1 MRSKSKFRSGGKLM
15 KTESFG
21 TTAGGVKAT
30 LYTLENKNHTV
41 VKVTDLG
48 ATLVSVLYADKEGK
62 LCDMVLGYDDAGAY
76 EKGTSYF
83 GATIGRNGNRIK
95 GARATIDGK
104 EWVIEA
110 NEGENSLHSGSN
122 GFHHLMWEMKEN
134 GNNFVSFYHYS
145 PQEEQGF
152 PGNMH
157 ITVTYTLDDEDTI
170 HIAYDAKAD
179 ADTVM
184 NFTNHSYFNLAGHDS
199 GVMEDQKLQIM
210 ADAYTPVVDSHAIPT
225 GEIVPV
231 AGTPMDFTTMKPI
244 GQDIREDFDQLKYT
258 GGYDHNYVL
267 SDKPG
272 TMRQMAKAECV
283 ASGIA
288 MDAYTDC
295 CGVQF
300 YAGNF
305 IGTQTGKG
313 GVTYGDRHGFCLE
326 SQFYPNAVN
335 EKNFPS
341 PVVPA
346 NTEYHSETKYHF
358 YHM

>member
-1 MRSKSKFRSGGKLM
+1 M
-15 KTESFG
+15 KTEAFG
-21 TTAGGVKAT
+21 SIQSGKKAT
-30 LYTLENKNHTV
+30 LYILENKNHTV
-41 VKVTDLG
+41 VKVTDIG
-48 ATLVSVLYADKEGK
+48 ATLVSLLLADKDGVMK
-62 LCDMVLGYDDAGAY
+62 DMVLGYDDAASY
-76 EKGTSYF
+76 EKGTSCF

-95 GARATIDGK
+95 GARFTIDGK

-110 NEGENSLHSGSN
+110 NENNNSLHSGKN
-122 GFHHLMWEMKEN
+122 GFNHLMWEMKESGDN
-134 GNNFVSFYHYS
+134 YVTFYHYS

-157 ITVTYTLDDEDTI
+157 VTVTYTLDDEDTV
-170 HIAYDAKAD
+170 HITYHAKAD

-199 GVMEDQKLQIM
+199 GVMLDQKLQLF
-210 ADAYTPVVDSHAIPT
+210 ADAYTPDEDSHSIPT
-225 GEIVPV
+225 GEIAPV

-244 GQDIREDFDQLKYT
+244 GQDINADFEQLHFT

-272 TMRQMAKAECV
+272 TMRQMAKAECD

-288 MDAYTDC
+288 MDAYTEC
-295 CGVQF
+295 CGVQL

-358 YHM
+358 YHI

>member
-1 MRSKSKFRSGGKLM
+1 M
-15 KTESFG
+15 KTEAFG
-21 TTAGGVKAT
+21 SIQSGKKAT
-30 LYTLENKNHTV
+30 LYILENKNHTV
-41 VKVTDLG
+41 VKVTDFG
-48 ATLVSVLYADKEGK
+48 ATLVSVLFADKDGVMK
-62 LCDMVLGYDDAGAY
+62 DMVLGYDDAASY
-76 EKGTSYF
+76 EKGTSCF

-95 GARATIDGK
+95 GARFTIDGK

-110 NEGENSLHSGSN
+110 NENNNSLHSGKN
-122 GFHHLMWEMKEN
+122 GFNHLMWEMKESGDN
-134 GNNFVSFYHYS
+134 YVTFYHYS

-157 ITVTYTLDDEDTI
+157 VTVTYTLDDEDTV
-170 HIAYDAKAD
+170 HITYHAKAD

-199 GVMEDQKLQIM
+199 GVMLDQKLQLF
-210 ADAYTPVVDSHAIPT
+210 ADAYTPDEDSHSIPT
-225 GEIVPV
+225 GEIAPV

-244 GQDIREDFDQLKYT
+244 GQDINADFEQLHFT

-272 TMRQMAKAECV
+272 TMRQMAKAECD

-288 MDAYTDC
+288 MDAYTEC
-295 CGVQF
+295 CGVQL

-346 NTEYHSETKYHF
+346 DTEYHSETKYHF
-358 YHM
+358 YHI

>member
-1 MRSKSKFRSGGKLM
+1 M
-15 KTESFG
+15 KTEAFG
-21 TTAGGVKAT
+21 SIQRGKKAT
-30 LYTLENKNHTV
+30 LYILENKNHTV
-41 VKVTDLG
+41 VKVTDFG
-48 ATLVSVLYADKEGK
+48 ATLVSVLFADKDGVMK
-62 LCDMVLGYDDAGAY
+62 DMVLGYDDAASY
-76 EKGTSYF
+76 EKGTSCF

-95 GARATIDGK
+95 GARFTIDGK

-110 NEGENSLHSGSN
+110 NENNNSLHSGKN
-122 GFHHLMWEMKEN
+122 GFNHLMWEMKESGDN
-134 GNNFVSFYHYS
+134 YVTFYHYS

-157 ITVTYTLDDEDTI
+157 VTVTYTLDDEDTV
-170 HIAYDAKAD
+170 HITYHAKAD

-199 GVMEDQKLQIM
+199 GVMLDQKLQLF
-210 ADAYTPVVDSHAIPT
+210 ADAYTPDEDSHSIPT
-225 GEIVPV
+225 GEIAPV

-244 GQDIREDFDQLKYT
+244 GQDINADFEQLHFT

-272 TMRQMAKAECV
+272 TMRQMAKAECD

-288 MDAYTDC
+288 MDAYTEC
-295 CGVQF
+295 CGVQL

-358 YHM
+358 YHI

>member
-1 MRSKSKFRSGGKLM
+1 M
-15 KTESFG
+15 KTEAFG
-21 TTAGGVKAT
+21 SIQSGKKAT
-30 LYTLENKNHTV
+30 LYILENKNHTV
-41 VKVTDLG
+41 VKVTDFG
-48 ATLVSVLYADKEGK
+48 ATLVSVLFADKDGVMK
-62 LCDMVLGYDDAGAY
+62 DMVLGYDDAASY
-76 EKGTSYF
+76 EKGTSCF

-95 GARATIDGK
+95 DARFTIDGK

-110 NEGENSLHSGSN
+110 NENGNSLHSGKN
-122 GFHHLMWEMKEN
+122 GFNHLMWEMKESGDN
-134 GNNFVSFYHYS
+134 YVTFYHYS

-157 ITVTYTLDDEDTI
+157 VTVTYTLDDEDTV
-170 HIAYDAKAD
+170 HITYHAKAD

-199 GVMEDQKLQIM
+199 GVMLDQKLQLF
-210 ADAYTPVVDSHAIPT
+210 ADAYTPDEDSHSIPT
-225 GEIVPV
+225 GEIAPV

-244 GQDIREDFDQLKYT
+244 GQDINADFEQLHFT

-272 TMRQMAKAECV
+272 TMRQMAKAECD

-288 MDAYTDC
+288 MDAYTEC
-295 CGVQF
+295 CGVQL

-313 GVTYGDRHGFCLE
+313 GVTYGNRHGFCLE

-346 NTEYHSETKYHF
+346 DTEYHSETKYHF
-358 YHM
+358 YHI

>member
-1 MRSKSKFRSGGKLM
+1 M
-15 KTESFG
+15 KTEAFG
-21 TTAGGVKAT
+21 SIQSGKKAT
-30 LYTLENKNHTV
+30 LYILENKNHTV
-41 VKVTDLG
+41 VKVTDFG
-48 ATLVSVLYADKEGK
+48 ATLVSVLFADKDGVMK
-62 LCDMVLGYDDAGAY
+62 DMVLGYDDAASY
-76 EKGTSYF
+76 EKGTSCF

-95 GARATIDGK
+95 DARFTIDGK

-110 NEGENSLHSGSN
+110 NENNNSLHSGKN
-122 GFHHLMWEMKEN
+122 GFNHLMWEMKESGDN
-134 GNNFVSFYHYS
+134 YVTFYHYS

-157 ITVTYTLDDEDTI
+157 VTVTYTLDDEDTV
-170 HIAYDAKAD
+170 HITYHAKAD

-199 GVMEDQKLQIM
+199 GVMLDQKLQLF
-210 ADAYTPVVDSHAIPT
+210 ADAYTPDEDSHSIPT
-225 GEIVPV
+225 GEIAPV

-244 GQDIREDFDQLKYT
+244 GQDINADFEQLHFT

-267 SDKPG
+267 SNKSG
-272 TMRQMAKAECV
+272 TMRQMAKAECD

-288 MDAYTDC
+288 MDAYTEC
-295 CGVQF
+295 CGVQL

-358 YHM
+358 YHI

>member
-1 MRSKSKFRSGGKLM
+1 M
-15 KTESFG
+15 KTEAFG
-21 TTAGGVKAT
+21 SIQSGKKAT
-30 LYTLENKNHTV
+30 LYILENKNHTV
-41 VKVTDLG
+41 VKVTDFG
-48 ATLVSVLYADKEGK
+48 ATLVSVLFADKDGVMK
-62 LCDMVLGYDDAGAY
+62 DMVLGYDDAASY
-76 EKGTSYF
+76 EKGTSCF

-95 GARATIDGK
+95 DARFTIDSK

-110 NEGENSLHSGSN
+110 NENNNSLHSGKN
-122 GFHHLMWEMKEN
+122 GFNHLMWEMKESGDN
-134 GNNFVSFYHYS
+134 YVTFYHYS

-157 ITVTYTLDDEDTI
+157 VTVTYTLDEEDTV
-170 HIAYDAKAD
+170 HITYHAKAD

-199 GVMEDQKLQIM
+199 GVMLDQKLQLF
-210 ADAYTPVVDSHAIPT
+210 ADAYTPDEDSHSIPT
-225 GEIVPV
+225 GEIAPV

-244 GQDIREDFDQLKYT
+244 GQDINADFEQLHFT

-272 TMRQMAKAECV
+272 TMRQMAKAECD

-288 MDAYTDC
+288 MDAYTEC
-295 CGVQF
+295 CGVQL

-358 YHM
+358 YHI

>member
-1 MRSKSKFRSGGKLM
+1 M
-15 KTESFG
+15 KTEAFG
-21 TTAGGVKAT
+21 SIQSGKKAT
-30 LYTLENKNHTV
+30 LYILENKNHTV
-41 VKVTDLG
+41 VKVTDFG
-48 ATLVSVLYADKEGK
+48 ATLVSVLFADKDGVMK
-62 LCDMVLGYDDAGAY
+62 DMVLGYDDAASY
-76 EKGTSYF
+76 EKGTSCF

-95 GARATIDGK
+95 DARFTIDGK

-110 NEGENSLHSGSN
+110 NENNNSLHSGKN
-122 GFHHLMWEMKEN
+122 GFNHLMWEMKESGDN
-134 GNNFVSFYHYS
+134 YVTFYHYS
-145 PQEEQGF
+145 SQEEQGF

-157 ITVTYTLDDEDTI
+157 VTVTYTLDDEDTV
-170 HIAYDAKAD
+170 HITYNAKAD

-199 GVMEDQKLQIM
+199 GVMLDQKLQLF
-210 ADAYTPVVDSHAIPT
+210 ADAYTPDEDSHSIPT
-225 GEIVPV
+225 GEIAPV

-244 GQDIREDFDQLKYT
+244 GQDINADFEQLHFT

-272 TMRQMAKAECV
+272 TMRQMAKAECD

-288 MDAYTDC
+288 MDAYTEC
-295 CGVQF
+295 CGVQL

-358 YHM
+358 YHI

>member
-1 MRSKSKFRSGGKLM
+1 M
-15 KTESFG
+15 KTEAFG
-21 TTAGGVKAT
+21 SIQSGKKAT
-30 LYTLENKNHTV
+30 LYILENKNHTV
-41 VKVTDLG
+41 VKVTDFG
-48 ATLVSVLYADKEGK
+48 ATLVSVLFADKDGVMK
-62 LCDMVLGYDDAGAY
+62 DMVLGYDDAASY
-76 EKGTSYF
+76 EKGTSCF

-95 GARATIDGK
+95 DARFTIDGK

-110 NEGENSLHSGSN
+110 NENNNSLHSGKN
-122 GFHHLMWEMKEN
+122 GFNHLMWEMKESGDN
-134 GNNFVSFYHYS
+134 YVTFYHYS

-157 ITVTYTLDDEDTI
+157 VTVTYTLDDEDTV
-170 HIAYDAKAD
+170 HITYHAKAD

-199 GVMEDQKLQIM
+199 GVMLDQKLQLF
-210 ADAYTPVVDSHAIPT
+210 ADAYTPDEDSHSIPT
-225 GEIVPV
+225 GEIALV

-244 GQDIREDFDQLKYT
+244 GQDINADFEQLHFT

-272 TMRQMAKAECV
+272 TMRQMAKAECD

-288 MDAYTDC
+288 MDAYTEC
-295 CGVQF
+295 CGVQL

-358 YHM
+358 YHI

>member
-1 MRSKSKFRSGGKLM
+1 M
-15 KTESFG
+15 KTEAFG
-21 TTAGGVKAT
+21 SIQSGKKAT
-30 LYTLENKNHTV
+30 LYILENKNHTV
-41 VKVTDLG
+41 VKVTDFG
-48 ATLVSVLYADKEGK
+48 ATLVSVLFADKDGVMK
-62 LCDMVLGYDDAGAY
+62 DMVLGYDDAASY
-76 EKGTSYF
+76 EKGTSCF

-95 GARATIDGK
+95 DARFTIDGK

-110 NEGENSLHSGSN
+110 NENGNSLHSGKN
-122 GFHHLMWEMKEN
+122 GFNHLMWEMKESGDN
-134 GNNFVSFYHYS
+134 YVTFYHYS

-157 ITVTYTLDDEDTI
+157 VTVTYTLDDEDTV
-170 HIAYDAKAD
+170 HITYHAKAD

-199 GVMEDQKLQIM
+199 GVMLDQKLQLF
-210 ADAYTPVVDSHAIPT
+210 ADAYTPDEDSHSIPT
-225 GEIVPV
+225 GEIAPV
-231 AGTPMDFTTMKPI
+231 SGTPMDFTTMKPI
-244 GQDIREDFDQLKYT
+244 GQDINADFEQLHFT

-272 TMRQMAKAECV
+272 TMRQMAKAECD

-288 MDAYTDC
+288 MDAYTEC
-295 CGVQF
+295 CGVQL

-305 IGTQTGKG
+305 IGAQTGKG
-313 GVTYGDRHGFCLE
+313 GVTYGNRHGFCLE

-346 NTEYHSETKYHF
+346 DTEYHSETKYHF
-358 YHM
+358 YHI

>member
-1 MRSKSKFRSGGKLM
+1 M
-15 KTESFG
+15 KTEAFG
-21 TTAGGVKAT
+21 SIQSGKKAT
-30 LYTLENKNHTV
+30 LYILENKNHTV
-41 VKVTDLG
+41 VKVTDFG
-48 ATLVSVLYADKEGK
+48 ATLVSVLFADKDGVMK
-62 LCDMVLGYDDAGAY
+62 DMVLGYDDVASY
-76 EKGTSYF
+76 EKGTSCF

-95 GARATIDGK
+95 DARFTIDGK

-110 NEGENSLHSGSN
+110 NENNNSLHSGKN
-122 GFHHLMWEMKEN
+122 GFNHLMWEMKESGDN
-134 GNNFVSFYHYS
+134 YVTFYHYS

-157 ITVTYTLDDEDTI
+157 VTVTYTLDEEDTV
-170 HIAYDAKAD
+170 HITYHAKAD

-199 GVMEDQKLQIM
+199 GVMLDQKLQLF
-210 ADAYTPVVDSHAIPT
+210 ADAYTPDEDSHSIPT
-225 GEIVPV
+225 GEIAPV

-244 GQDIREDFDQLKYT
+244 GQDINADFEQLHFT

-272 TMRQMAKAECV
+272 TMRQMAKAECD

-288 MDAYTDC
+288 MDAYTEC
-295 CGVQF
+295 CGVQL

-358 YHM
+358 YHI

>member
-1 MRSKSKFRSGGKLM
+1 M
-15 KTESFG
+15 KTEAFG
-21 TTAGGVKAT
+21 SIQSGKKAT
-30 LYTLENKNHTV
+30 LYILENKNHTV
-41 VKVTDLG
+41 VKVTDFG
-48 ATLVSVLYADKEGK
+48 ATLVSVLFADKDGVMK
-62 LCDMVLGYDDAGAY
+62 DMVLGYDDATSY
-76 EKGTSYF
+76 EKGTSCF

-95 GARATIDGK
+95 GARFTIDGK

-110 NEGENSLHSGSN
+110 NENNNSLHSGKN
-122 GFHHLMWEMKEN
+122 GFNHLMWEMKESGDN
-134 GNNFVSFYHYS
+134 YVTFYHYS

-157 ITVTYTLDDEDTI
+157 VTVTYTLDDEDTV
-170 HIAYDAKAD
+170 HITYHAKAD

-199 GVMEDQKLQIM
+199 GVMLDQKLQLF
-210 ADAYTPVVDSHAIPT
+210 ADAYTPDEDSHSIPT
-225 GEIVPV
+225 GEIAPV

-244 GQDIREDFDQLKYT
+244 GQDINADFEQLHFT

-272 TMRQMAKAECV
+272 TMRQMAKAECD

-288 MDAYTDC
+288 MDAYTEC
-295 CGVQF
+295 CGVQL

-313 GVTYGDRHGFCLE
+313 GVTYGNRHGFCLE

-346 NTEYHSETKYHF
+346 DTEYHSETKYHF
-358 YHM
+358 YHI

>member
-1 MRSKSKFRSGGKLM
+1 M
-15 KTESFG
+15 KTEAFG
-21 TTAGGVKAT
+21 SIQSGKKAT
-30 LYTLENKNHTV
+30 LYILENKNHTV
-41 VKVTDLG
+41 VKVTDFG
-48 ATLVSVLYADKEGK
+48 ATLVSVLFADKDGVMK
-62 LCDMVLGYDDAGAY
+62 DMVLGYDDAASY
-76 EKGTSYF
+76 EKGTSCF

-95 GARATIDGK
+95 DARITIDGK

-110 NEGENSLHSGSN
+110 NENGNSLHSGKN
-122 GFHHLMWEMKEN
+122 GFNHLMWEMKESGDN
-134 GNNFVSFYHYS
+134 YVTFYHYS

-157 ITVTYTLDDEDTI
+157 VTVTYTLDDEDTV
-170 HIAYDAKAD
+170 HITYNAKAD

-199 GVMEDQKLQIM
+199 GVMLDQKLQLF
-210 ADAYTPVVDSHAIPT
+210 ADAYTPDEDSHSIPT
-225 GEIVPV
+225 GEIAPV
-231 AGTPMDFTTMKPI
+231 AGTPMDFTAMKPI
-244 GQDIREDFDQLKYT
+244 GQDINADFEQLHFT

-272 TMRQMAKAECV
+272 TMRQMAKAECD

-288 MDAYTDC
+288 MDAYTEC
-295 CGVQF
+295 CGVQL

-346 NTEYHSETKYHF
+346 NTEYHSETKYRF
-358 YHM
+358 YHI

>member
-1 MRSKSKFRSGGKLM
+1 M
-15 KTESFG
+15 KTEAFG
-21 TTAGGVKAT
+21 SIQSGKKAT
-30 LYTLENKNHTV
+30 LYILENKNHTV
-41 VKVTDLG
+41 VKVTDFG
-48 ATLVSVLYADKEGK
+48 ATLVSVLFADKDGVMK
-62 LCDMVLGYDDAGAY
+62 DMVLGYDDAASY
-76 EKGTSYF
+76 EKGTSCF

-95 GARATIDGK
+95 GARFTIDGK

-110 NEGENSLHSGSN
+110 NENNNSLHSGKN
-122 GFHHLMWEMKEN
+122 GFNHLMWEMKESGDN
-134 GNNFVSFYHYS
+134 YVMFYHYS

-157 ITVTYTLDDEDTI
+157 VTVTYTLDDEDTV
-170 HIAYDAKAD
+170 HITYHAKAD

-199 GVMEDQKLQIM
+199 GVMLDQKLQLF
-210 ADAYTPVVDSHAIPT
+210 ADAYTPDEDSHSIPT
-225 GEIVPV
+225 GEIAPV

-244 GQDIREDFDQLKYT
+244 GQDINADFEQLHFT

-272 TMRQMAKAECV
+272 TMRQMAKAECD

-288 MDAYTDC
+288 MDAYTEC
-295 CGVQF
+295 CGVQL

-358 YHM
+358 YHI

>member
-1 MRSKSKFRSGGKLM
+1 M
-15 KTESFG
+15 KTEAFG
-21 TTAGGVKAT
+21 SIQSGKKAT
-30 LYTLENKNHTV
+30 LYILENKNHTV
-41 VKVTDLG
+41 VKVTDFG
-48 ATLVSVLYADKEGK
+48 ATLVSVLFADKDGVMK
-62 LCDMVLGYDDAGAY
+62 DMVLGYDDAASY
-76 EKGTSYF
+76 EKGTSCF

-95 GARATIDGK
+95 DARFTIDGK

-110 NEGENSLHSGSN
+110 NENGNSLHSGKN
-122 GFHHLMWEMKEN
+122 GFNHLMWEMKESGDN
-134 GNNFVSFYHYS
+134 YVTFYHYS

-157 ITVTYTLDDEDTI
+157 VTVTYTLDDEDTV
-170 HIAYDAKAD
+170 HITYHAKAD

-199 GVMEDQKLQIM
+199 GVMLDQKLQLFT
-210 ADAYTPVVDSHAIPT
+210 DAYTPDEDSHSIPT
-225 GEIVPV
+225 GEIAPV

-244 GQDIREDFDQLKYT
+244 GQDINADFEQLHFT

-272 TMRQMAKAECV
+272 TMRQMAKAECD

-288 MDAYTDC
+288 MDAYTEC
-295 CGVQF
+295 CGVQL

-358 YHM
+358 YHI

>member
-1 MRSKSKFRSGGKLM
+1 M
-15 KTESFG
+15 KTEAFG
-21 TTAGGVKAT
+21 SIQSGKKAT
-30 LYTLENKNHTV
+30 LYILENKNHTV
-41 VKVTDLG
+41 VKVTDFG
-48 ATLVSVLYADKEGK
+48 ATLVSVLFADKDGVMK
-62 LCDMVLGYDDAGAY
+62 DMVLGYDDAASY
-76 EKGTSYF
+76 EKGTSCF

-95 GARATIDGK
+95 DARFTIDGK

-110 NEGENSLHSGSN
+110 NENNNSLHSGKN
-122 GFHHLMWEMKEN
+122 GFNHLMWEMKESGDN
-134 GNNFVSFYHYS
+134 YVTFYHYS

-157 ITVTYTLDDEDTI
+157 VTVTYTLDDEDTV
-170 HIAYDAKAD
+170 HITYHAKAD

-199 GVMEDQKLQIM
+199 GVMLDQKLQLF
-210 ADAYTPVVDSHAIPT
+210 ADAYTPDEDSHSIPT
-225 GEIVPV
+225 GEIAPV

-244 GQDIREDFDQLKYT
+244 GQDINADFEQLHFT

-272 TMRQMAKAECV
+272 TMRQMAKAECD

-288 MDAYTDC
+288 MDAYTEC
-295 CGVQF
+295 CGVQL

-358 YHM
+358 YHI

>member
-1 MRSKSKFRSGGKLM
+1 M
-15 KTESFG
+15 KTEAFG
-21 TTAGGVKAT
+21 SIQSGKKAT
-30 LYTLENKNHTV
+30 LYILENKNHTV
-41 VKVTDLG
+41 VKVTDFG
-48 ATLVSVLYADKEGK
+48 ATLVSVLFADKEGVMK
-62 LCDMVLGYDDAGAY
+62 DMVLGYDDAASY
-76 EKGTSYF
+76 EKGTSCF

-95 GARATIDGK
+95 DARFTIDGK

-110 NEGENSLHSGSN
+110 NENNNSLHSGKN
-122 GFHHLMWEMKEN
+122 GFNHLMWEMKESGDN
-134 GNNFVSFYHYS
+134 YVTFYHYS

-157 ITVTYTLDDEDTI
+157 VTVTYTLDDEDTV
-170 HIAYDAKAD
+170 HITYHAKAD

-199 GVMEDQKLQIM
+199 GVMLDQKLQLF
-210 ADAYTPVVDSHAIPT
+210 ADAYTPDEDSHSIPT
-225 GEIVPV
+225 GEIAPV

-244 GQDIREDFDQLKYT
+244 GQDINADFEQLHFT
-258 GGYDHNYVL
+258 GGYDHNYVI

-272 TMRQMAKAECV
+272 TMRQMAKAECD

-288 MDAYTDC
+288 MDAYTEC
-295 CGVQF
+295 CGVQL

-346 NTEYHSETKYHF
+346 DTEYHSETKYHF
-358 YHM
+358 YHI

>member
-1 MRSKSKFRSGGKLM
+1 M
-15 KTESFG
+15 KTEAFG
-21 TTAGGVKAT
+21 SIQSGKKAT
-30 LYTLENKNHTV
+30 LYILENKNHTV
-41 VKVTDLG
+41 VKVTDFG
-48 ATLVSVLYADKEGK
+48 ATLVSVLFADKDGVMK
-62 LCDMVLGYDDAGAY
+62 DMVLGYDDAASY
-76 EKGTSYF
+76 EKGTSCF

-95 GARATIDGK
+95 GARFTIDGK

-110 NEGENSLHSGSN
+110 NENNNSLHSGKN
-122 GFHHLMWEMKEN
+122 GFNHLMWEMKESGDN
-134 GNNFVSFYHYS
+134 YVTFYHYS

-157 ITVTYTLDDEDTI
+157 VTVTYTLDEEDTV
-170 HIAYDAKAD
+170 HITYHAKAD

-199 GVMEDQKLQIM
+199 GVMLDQKLQLF
-210 ADAYTPVVDSHAIPT
+210 ADAYTPDEDSHSIPT
-225 GEIVPV
+225 GEIAPV

-244 GQDIREDFDQLKYT
+244 GQDINADFEQLHFT

-272 TMRQMAKAECV
+272 TMRQMAKAECD

-288 MDAYTDC
+288 MDAYTEC
-295 CGVQF
+295 CGVQL

-358 YHM
+358 YHI

>member
-1 MRSKSKFRSGGKLM
+1 M
-15 KTESFG
+15 
-21 TTAGGVKAT
+21 
-30 LYTLENKNHTV
+30 
-41 VKVTDLG
+41 KVTDFG
-48 ATLVSVLYADKEGK
+48 ATLVSVLFADKDGVMK
-62 LCDMVLGYDDAGAY
+62 DMVLGYDDAASY
-76 EKGTSYF
+76 EKGTRCF

-95 GARATIDGK
+95 GARFTIDGK

-110 NEGENSLHSGSN
+110 NENNNSLHRGKN
-122 GFHHLMWEMKEN
+122 GFNHLMWEMKESGDN
-134 GNNFVSFYHYS
+134 YVTFYHYS

-157 ITVTYTLDDEDTI
+157 VTVTYTLDDEDTV
-170 HIAYDAKAD
+170 HITYHAKAD

-199 GVMEDQKLQIM
+199 GVMLDQKLQLF
-210 ADAYTPVVDSHAIPT
+210 ADAYTPDEDSHSIPT
-225 GEIVPV
+225 GEIAPV

-244 GQDIREDFDQLKYT
+244 GQDINADFEQLHFT

-272 TMRQMAKAECV
+272 TMRQMAKAECD

-288 MDAYTDC
+288 MDAYTEC
-295 CGVQF
+295 CGVQL

-358 YHM
+358 YHI

>member
-1 MRSKSKFRSGGKLM
+1 M
-15 KTESFG
+15 KTEAFG
-21 TTAGGVKAT
+21 SIQSGKKAT
-30 LYTLENKNHTV
+30 LYILENKNHTV
-41 VKVTDLG
+41 VKVTDFG
-48 ATLVSVLYADKEGK
+48 ATLVSVLFADKDGVMK
-62 LCDMVLGYDDAGAY
+62 DMVLGYDDAASY
-76 EKGTSYF
+76 EKGTSCF

-95 GARATIDGK
+95 DARFTIDGK

-110 NEGENSLHSGSN
+110 NENNNSLHSGKN
-122 GFHHLMWEMKEN
+122 GFNHLMWEMKESGDN
-134 GNNFVSFYHYS
+134 YVTFYHYS

-157 ITVTYTLDDEDTI
+157 VTVTYTLDEEDTV
-170 HIAYDAKAD
+170 HITYHAKAD

-199 GVMEDQKLQIM
+199 GVMLDQKLQLF
-210 ADAYTPVVDSHAIPT
+210 ADAYTPDEDSHSIPT
-225 GEIVPV
+225 GEIAPV

-244 GQDIREDFDQLKYT
+244 GQDINADFEQLHFT

-272 TMRQMAKAECV
+272 TMRRMAKAECD

-288 MDAYTDC
+288 MDAYTEC
-295 CGVQF
+295 CGVQL

-358 YHM
+358 YHI

>member
-1 MRSKSKFRSGGKLM
+1 M
-15 KTESFG
+15 KTEAFG
-21 TTAGGVKAT
+21 SIQSGKKAT
-30 LYTLENKNHTV
+30 LYILENKNHTV
-41 VKVTDLG
+41 VKVTDFG
-48 ATLVSVLYADKEGK
+48 ATLVSVLFADKDGVMK
-62 LCDMVLGYDDAGAY
+62 DMVLGYDDAASY
-76 EKGTSYF
+76 EKGTRCF

-95 GARATIDGK
+95 GARFTIDGK

-110 NEGENSLHSGSN
+110 NENNNSLHSGKN
-122 GFHHLMWEMKEN
+122 GFNHLMWEMKESGDN
-134 GNNFVSFYHYS
+134 YVTFYHYS

-157 ITVTYTLDDEDTI
+157 VTVTYTLDDEDTV
-170 HIAYDAKAD
+170 HITYHAKAD

-199 GVMEDQKLQIM
+199 GVMLDQKLQLF
-210 ADAYTPVVDSHAIPT
+210 ADAYTPDEDSHSIPT
-225 GEIVPV
+225 GEIAPV

-244 GQDIREDFDQLKYT
+244 GQDINADFEQLHFT

-272 TMRQMAKAECV
+272 TMRQMAKAECD

-288 MDAYTDC
+288 MDAYTEC
-295 CGVQF
+295 CGVQL

-358 YHM
+358 YHI

>member
-1 MRSKSKFRSGGKLM
+1 M
-15 KTESFG
+15 KTEAFG
-21 TTAGGVKAT
+21 SIQSGKKAT
-30 LYTLENKNHTV
+30 LYILENKNHTV
-41 VKVTDLG
+41 VKVTDFG
-48 ATLVSVLYADKEGK
+48 ATLVSVLFADKDGVMK
-62 LCDMVLGYDDAGAY
+62 DMVLGYDDAASY
-76 EKGTSYF
+76 EKGTSCF

-95 GARATIDGK
+95 DARFTIDGK

-110 NEGENSLHSGSN
+110 NENNNSLHSGKN
-122 GFHHLMWEMKEN
+122 GFNHLMWEMKESGDN
-134 GNNFVSFYHYS
+134 YVTFYHYS
-145 PQEEQGF
+145 PPEEQGF

-157 ITVTYTLDDEDTI
+157 VTVTYTLDDEDTV
-170 HIAYDAKAD
+170 HITYHAKAD

-199 GVMEDQKLQIM
+199 GVMLDQKLQLF
-210 ADAYTPVVDSHAIPT
+210 ADAYTPDEDSHSIPT
-225 GEIVPV
+225 GEIAPV

-244 GQDIREDFDQLKYT
+244 GQDINADFEQLHFT

-272 TMRQMAKAECV
+272 TMRQMAKAECD

-288 MDAYTDC
+288 MDAYTEC
-295 CGVQF
+295 CGVQL

-358 YHM
+358 YHI

>member
-1 MRSKSKFRSGGKLM
+1 M
-15 KTESFG
+15 KTEAFG
-21 TTAGGVKAT
+21 SIQSGKKAT
-30 LYTLENKNHTV
+30 LYILENKNHTV
-41 VKVTDLG
+41 VKVTDFG
-48 ATLVSVLYADKEGK
+48 ATLVSVLFADKDGVMK
-62 LCDMVLGYDDAGAY
+62 DMVLGYDDAASY
-76 EKGTSYF
+76 EKGTSCF

-95 GARATIDGK
+95 GARFTIDGK

-110 NEGENSLHSGSN
+110 NENNNSLHSGKN
-122 GFHHLMWEMKEN
+122 GFNHLMWEMKESGDN
-134 GNNFVSFYHYS
+134 YVTFYHYS

-157 ITVTYTLDDEDTI
+157 VTVTYTLDDEDTV
-170 HIAYDAKAD
+170 HITYHAKAD

-199 GVMEDQKLQIM
+199 GVMLDQKLQLF
-210 ADAYTPVVDSHAIPT
+210 ADAYTPDEDSHSIPT
-225 GEIVPV
+225 GEIAPV
-231 AGTPMDFTTMKPI
+231 SGTPMDFTTMKPI
-244 GQDIREDFDQLKYT
+244 GQDINADFEQLHFT

-272 TMRQMAKAECV
+272 TMRQMAKAECD

-288 MDAYTDC
+288 MDAYTEC
-295 CGVQF
+295 CGVQL

-358 YHM
+358 YHI

>member
-1 MRSKSKFRSGGKLM
+1 M
-15 KTESFG
+15 KTEAFG
-21 TTAGGVKAT
+21 SIQSGKKAT
-30 LYTLENKNHTV
+30 LYILENKNHTV
-41 VKVTDLG
+41 VKVTDFG
-48 ATLVSVLYADKEGK
+48 ATLVSVLFADKDGVMK
-62 LCDMVLGYDDAGAY
+62 DMVLGYDDAASY
-76 EKGTSYF
+76 EKGTSCF

-95 GARATIDGK
+95 DARFTIDSK

-110 NEGENSLHSGSN
+110 NENNNSLHSGKN
-122 GFHHLMWEMKEN
+122 GFNHLMWEMKESGDN
-134 GNNFVSFYHYS
+134 YVTFYHYS

-157 ITVTYTLDDEDTI
+157 VTVTYTLDDEDTV
-170 HIAYDAKAD
+170 HITYHAKAD

-199 GVMEDQKLQIM
+199 GVMLDQKLQLF
-210 ADAYTPVVDSHAIPT
+210 ADAYTPDEDSHSIPT
-225 GEIVPV
+225 GEIAPV

-244 GQDIREDFDQLKYT
+244 GQDINADFEQLHFT

-272 TMRQMAKAECV
+272 TMRQMAKAECD

-288 MDAYTDC
+288 MDAYTEC
-295 CGVQF
+295 CGVQL

-313 GVTYGDRHGFCLE
+313 GVTYGNRHGFCLE

-346 NTEYHSETKYHF
+346 DTEYHSETKYHF
-358 YHM
+358 YHI

>member
-1 MRSKSKFRSGGKLM
+1 M
-15 KTESFG
+15 KTEAFG
-21 TTAGGVKAT
+21 SIQSGKKAT
-30 LYTLENKNHTV
+30 LYILENKNHTV
-41 VKVTDLG
+41 VKVTDFG
-48 ATLVSVLYADKEGK
+48 ATLVSVLFADKDGVMK
-62 LCDMVLGYDDAGAY
+62 DMVLGYDDAASY
-76 EKGTSYF
+76 ERGTSCF

-95 GARATIDGK
+95 GARFTIDGK

-110 NEGENSLHSGSN
+110 NENNNSLHSGKN
-122 GFHHLMWEMKEN
+122 GFNHLMWEMKESGDN
-134 GNNFVSFYHYS
+134 YVTFYHYS

-157 ITVTYTLDDEDTI
+157 VTVTYTLDDEDTV
-170 HIAYDAKAD
+170 HITYHAKAD

-199 GVMEDQKLQIM
+199 GVMLDQKLQLF
-210 ADAYTPVVDSHAIPT
+210 ADAYTPDEDSHSIPT
-225 GEIVPV
+225 GEIAPV

-244 GQDIREDFDQLKYT
+244 GQDINADFEQLHFT

-272 TMRQMAKAECV
+272 TMRQMAKAECD

-288 MDAYTDC
+288 MDAYTEC
-295 CGVQF
+295 CGVQL

-358 YHM
+358 YHI

>member
-1 MRSKSKFRSGGKLM
+1 M
-15 KTESFG
+15 KTEAFG
-21 TTAGGVKAT
+21 SIQSGKKAT
-30 LYTLENKNHTV
+30 LYILENKNHTV
-41 VKVTDLG
+41 VKVTDFG
-48 ATLVSVLYADKEGK
+48 ATLVSVLFADKDGVMK
-62 LCDMVLGYDDAGAY
+62 DMVLGYDDAASY
-76 EKGTSYF
+76 EKGTSCF

-95 GARATIDGK
+95 GARFTIDGK

-110 NEGENSLHSGSN
+110 NENGNSLHSGKN
-122 GFHHLMWEMKEN
+122 GFNHLMWEMKESGDN
-134 GNNFVSFYHYS
+134 YVTFYHYS

-157 ITVTYTLDDEDTI
+157 VTVTYTLDDEDTV
-170 HIAYDAKAD
+170 HITYHAKAD

-199 GVMEDQKLQIM
+199 GVMLDQKLQLF
-210 ADAYTPVVDSHAIPT
+210 ADAYTPDEDSHSIPT
-225 GEIVPV
+225 GEIAPV

-244 GQDIREDFDQLKYT
+244 GQDINTDFEQLHFT

-272 TMRQMAKAECV
+272 TMRQMAKAECD

-288 MDAYTDC
+288 MDAYTEC
-295 CGVQF
+295 CGVQL

-346 NTEYHSETKYHF
+346 DTEYHSETKYHF
-358 YHM
+358 YHI

>member
-1 MRSKSKFRSGGKLM
+1 M
-15 KTESFG
+15 KTEAFG
-21 TTAGGVKAT
+21 SIQSGKKAT
-30 LYTLENKNHTV
+30 LYILENKNHTV
-41 VKVTDLG
+41 VKVTDFG
-48 ATLVSVLYADKEGK
+48 ATLVSVLFADKDGVMK
-62 LCDMVLGYDDAGAY
+62 DMVLGYDDAASY
-76 EKGTSYF
+76 EKGTSCF

-95 GARATIDGK
+95 DARFTINGK

-110 NEGENSLHSGSN
+110 NENGNSLHSGKN
-122 GFHHLMWEMKEN
+122 GFNHLMWEMKESGDN
-134 GNNFVSFYHYS
+134 YVTFYHYS

-157 ITVTYTLDDEDTI
+157 VTVTYTLDDEDTV
-170 HIAYDAKAD
+170 HITYHAKAD

-199 GVMEDQKLQIM
+199 GVLLDQKLQLF
-210 ADAYTPVVDSHAIPT
+210 ADAYTPDEDSHSIPT
-225 GEIVPV
+225 GEIAPV

-244 GQDIREDFDQLKYT
+244 GQDINADFEQLHFT

-272 TMRQMAKAECV
+272 TMRQMAKAECD

-288 MDAYTDC
+288 MDAYTEC
-295 CGVQF
+295 CGVQL

-346 NTEYHSETKYHF
+346 DTEYHSETKYHF
-358 YHM
+358 YHI

>member
-1 MRSKSKFRSGGKLM
+1 
-15 KTESFG
+15 
-21 TTAGGVKAT
+21 
-30 LYTLENKNHTV
+30 
-41 VKVTDLG
+41 
-48 ATLVSVLYADKEGK
+48 
-62 LCDMVLGYDDAGAY
+62 
-76 EKGTSYF
+76 
-83 GATIGRNGNRIK
+83 
-95 GARATIDGK
+95 
-104 EWVIEA
+104 
-110 NEGENSLHSGSN
+110 
-122 GFHHLMWEMKEN
+122 
-134 GNNFVSFYHYS
+134 
-145 PQEEQGF
+145 
-152 PGNMH
+152 
-157 ITVTYTLDDEDTI
+157 
-170 HIAYDAKAD
+170 
-179 ADTVM
+179 M

-210 ADAYTPVVDSHAIPT
+210 ADAYTPVVDSRAIPT

>member
-1 MRSKSKFRSGGKLM
+1 M
-15 KTESFG
+15 KTEAFG
-21 TTAGGVKAT
+21 SIQSGKKAT
-30 LYTLENKNHTV
+30 LYILENKNHTV
-41 VKVTDLG
+41 VKVTDFG
-48 ATLVSVLYADKEGK
+48 ATLVSVLFADKDGVMK
-62 LCDMVLGYDDAGAY
+62 DMVLGYDDAASY
-76 EKGTSYF
+76 EKGTSCF

-95 GARATIDGK
+95 DARFTIDGK

-110 NEGENSLHSGSN
+110 NENNNSLHSGKN
-122 GFHHLMWEMKEN
+122 GFNHLMWEMKESGDN
-134 GNNFVSFYHYS
+134 YVTFYHYS

-157 ITVTYTLDDEDTI
+157 VTVTYTLDEEDTV
-170 HIAYDAKAD
+170 HITYNAKAD

-199 GVMEDQKLQIM
+199 GVMLDQKLQLF
-210 ADAYTPVVDSHAIPT
+210 ADAYTPDEDSHSIPT
-225 GEIVPV
+225 GEIALV

-244 GQDIREDFDQLKYT
+244 GQDINADFEQLHFT

-272 TMRQMAKAECV
+272 TMRQMAKAECD

-288 MDAYTDC
+288 MDAYTEC
-295 CGVQF
+295 CGVQL

-358 YHM
+358 YHI

>member
-1 MRSKSKFRSGGKLM
+1 M
-15 KTESFG
+15 KTEAFG
-21 TTAGGVKAT
+21 SIQSGKKAT
-30 LYTLENKNHTV
+30 LYILENKNHTV
-41 VKVTDLG
+41 VKVTDFG
-48 ATLVSVLYADKEGK
+48 ATLVSVLFADKDGVMK
-62 LCDMVLGYDDAGAY
+62 DMVLGYDDAASY
-76 EKGTSYF
+76 EKGTSCF

-95 GARATIDGK
+95 DARFTINGK
-104 EWVIEA
+104 EWMIEA
-110 NEGENSLHSGSN
+110 NENGNSLHSGKN
-122 GFHHLMWEMKEN
+122 GFNHLMWEMKESGDN
-134 GNNFVSFYHYS
+134 YVTFYHYS

-157 ITVTYTLDDEDTI
+157 VTVTYTLDDEDTV
-170 HIAYDAKAD
+170 HITYHAKAD

-199 GVMEDQKLQIM
+199 GVMLDQKLQLF
-210 ADAYTPVVDSHAIPT
+210 ADAYTPDEDSHSIPT
-225 GEIVPV
+225 GEIAPV

-244 GQDIREDFDQLKYT
+244 GQDINADFEQLHFT

-272 TMRQMAKAECV
+272 TMRQMAKAECD

-288 MDAYTDC
+288 MDAYTEC
-295 CGVQF
+295 CGVQL

-358 YHM
+358 YHI

>member
-1 MRSKSKFRSGGKLM
+1 M
-15 KTESFG
+15 KTEAFG
-21 TTAGGVKAT
+21 SIQSGKKAT
-30 LYTLENKNHTV
+30 LYILENKNHTV
-41 VKVTDLG
+41 VKVTDFG
-48 ATLVSVLYADKEGK
+48 ATLVSVLFADKDGVMK
-62 LCDMVLGYDDAGAY
+62 DMVLGYDDAASY
-76 EKGTSYF
+76 EKGTSCF

-95 GARATIDGK
+95 GARFTIDGK

-110 NEGENSLHSGSN
+110 NENNNSLHSGKN
-122 GFHHLMWEMKEN
+122 GFNHLMWEMKESGDN
-134 GNNFVSFYHYS
+134 YVTFYHYS

-157 ITVTYTLDDEDTI
+157 VTVTYTLDDEDTV
-170 HIAYDAKAD
+170 HITYHAKAD

-199 GVMEDQKLQIM
+199 GVMLDQKLQLF
-210 ADAYTPVVDSHAIPT
+210 ADAYTPDEDSHSIPT
-225 GEIVPV
+225 GEIAPV

-244 GQDIREDFDQLKYT
+244 GQDINADFEQLHFT

-272 TMRQMAKAECV
+272 TMRQMAKVECD

-288 MDAYTDC
+288 MDAYTEC
-295 CGVQF
+295 CGVQL

-358 YHM
+358 YHI

>member
-1 MRSKSKFRSGGKLM
+1 M
-15 KTESFG
+15 KTEAFG
-21 TTAGGVKAT
+21 SIQSGKKAT
-30 LYTLENKNHTV
+30 LYILENKNHAV
-41 VKVTDLG
+41 VKVTDFG
-48 ATLVSVLYADKEGK
+48 ATLVSVLFADKDGVMK
-62 LCDMVLGYDDAGAY
+62 DMVLGYDDAASY
-76 EKGTSYF
+76 EKGTSCF

-95 GARATIDGK
+95 DARFTIDGK

-110 NEGENSLHSGSN
+110 NENNNSLHSGKN
-122 GFHHLMWEMKEN
+122 GFNHLMWEMKESGDN
-134 GNNFVSFYHYS
+134 YVTFYHYS

-157 ITVTYTLDDEDTI
+157 VTVTYTLDDEDTV
-170 HIAYDAKAD
+170 HITYHAKAD

-199 GVMEDQKLQIM
+199 GVMLDQKLQLF
-210 ADAYTPVVDSHAIPT
+210 ADAYTPDEDSHSIPT
-225 GEIVPV
+225 GEIAPV

-244 GQDIREDFDQLKYT
+244 GQDINADFEQLHFT

-272 TMRQMAKAECV
+272 TMRQMAKAECD

-288 MDAYTDC
+288 MDAYTEC
-295 CGVQF
+295 CGVQL

-358 YHM
+358 YHI

>member
-1 MRSKSKFRSGGKLM
+1 MQTAAFGRIQSGK
-15 KTESFG
+15 
-21 TTAGGVKAT
+21 KAT
-30 LYTLENKNHTV
+30 LYIYQNKNHTV
-41 VKVTDLG
+41 VKVTDFG
-48 ATLVSVLYADKEGK
+48 ATLVSVLFADKDGVMK
-62 LCDMVLGYDDAGAY
+62 DMVLGYDDAASY
-76 EKGTSYF
+76 EKGTSCF

-95 GARATIDGK
+95 DARFTIDGK

-110 NEGENSLHSGSN
+110 NENGNSLHSGKN
-122 GFHHLMWEMKEN
+122 GFNHLMWEMKESGDN
-134 GNNFVSFYHYS
+134 YVTFYHYS

-157 ITVTYTLDDEDTI
+157 VTVTYTLDDEDTV
-170 HIAYDAKAD
+170 HITYHAKAD

-199 GVMEDQKLQIM
+199 GVMLDQKLQLF
-210 ADAYTPVVDSHAIPT
+210 ADAYTPDEDSHSIPT
-225 GEIVPV
+225 GEIAPV

-244 GQDIREDFDQLKYT
+244 GQDINADFEQLHFT

-272 TMRQMAKAECV
+272 TMRQMAKAECD

-288 MDAYTDC
+288 MDAYTEC
-295 CGVQF
+295 CGVQL

-358 YHM
+358 YHI

>member
-1 MRSKSKFRSGGKLM
+1 M
-15 KTESFG
+15 KTEAFG
-21 TTAGGVKAT
+21 SIQSGKKAT
-30 LYTLENKNHTV
+30 LYILENKNHTV
-41 VKVTDLG
+41 VKVTDFG
-48 ATLVSVLYADKEGK
+48 ATLVSVLFADKDGVMK
-62 LCDMVLGYDDAGAY
+62 DMVLGYDDAASY
-76 EKGTSYF
+76 EKGTSCF

-95 GARATIDGK
+95 DARFTIDGK

-110 NEGENSLHSGSN
+110 NENNNSLHSGKN
-122 GFHHLMWEMKEN
+122 GFNHLMWEMKESGDN
-134 GNNFVSFYHYS
+134 YVTFYHYS

-157 ITVTYTLDDEDTI
+157 VTVTYTLDDEDTV
-170 HIAYDAKAD
+170 HITYHAKAD

-199 GVMEDQKLQIM
+199 GVMLDQKLQLF
-210 ADAYTPVVDSHAIPT
+210 ADAYTPDEDSHSIPT
-225 GEIVPV
+225 GEIAPV

-244 GQDIREDFDQLKYT
+244 GQDINADFEQLHFT

-267 SDKPG
+267 SNKPG
-272 TMRQMAKAECV
+272 TMRQMAKAECD

-288 MDAYTDC
+288 MDAYTEC
-295 CGVQF
+295 CGVQL

-358 YHM
+358 YHI

>member
-1 MRSKSKFRSGGKLM
+1 M
-15 KTESFG
+15 KTEAFG
-21 TTAGGVKAT
+21 SIQSGKKAT
-30 LYTLENKNHTV
+30 LYILENKNHTV
-41 VKVTDLG
+41 VKVTDFG
-48 ATLVSVLYADKEGK
+48 ATLVSVLFADKDGVMK
-62 LCDMVLGYDDAGAY
+62 DMVLGYDDAASY
-76 EKGTSYF
+76 EKGTSCF

-95 GARATIDGK
+95 GARFTIDGK

-110 NEGENSLHSGSN
+110 NENNNSLHSGKN
-122 GFHHLMWEMKEN
+122 GFNHLMWEMKESGDN
-134 GNNFVSFYHYS
+134 YVTFYHYS

-157 ITVTYTLDDEDTI
+157 VTVTYTLDDEDTV
-170 HIAYDAKAD
+170 HITYHAKAD

-199 GVMEDQKLQIM
+199 GVMLDQKLQLF
-210 ADAYTPVVDSHAIPT
+210 ADANTPDEDSHSIPT
-225 GEIVPV
+225 GEIAPV

-244 GQDIREDFDQLKYT
+244 GQDINADFEQLHFT

-272 TMRQMAKAECV
+272 TMRQMAKAECD

-288 MDAYTDC
+288 MDAYTEC
-295 CGVQF
+295 CGVQL

-358 YHM
+358 YHI

>member
-1 MRSKSKFRSGGKLM
+1 M
-15 KTESFG
+15 KTEAFG
-21 TTAGGVKAT
+21 SIQSGKKAT
-30 LYTLENKNHTV
+30 LYILENKNHTV
-41 VKVTDLG
+41 VKVTDFG
-48 ATLVSVLYADKEGK
+48 ATLVSVLFADKDGVMK
-62 LCDMVLGYDDAGAY
+62 DMVLGYDDAASY
-76 EKGTSYF
+76 EKGTSCF

-95 GARATIDGK
+95 DARFTIDGK

-110 NEGENSLHSGSN
+110 NENGNSLHSGKN
-122 GFHHLMWEMKEN
+122 GFNHLMWEMKESGDN
-134 GNNFVSFYHYS
+134 YVTFYHYS

-157 ITVTYTLDDEDTI
+157 VTVTYTLDDEDTV
-170 HIAYDAKAD
+170 HITYHAKAD

-199 GVMEDQKLQIM
+199 GVMLDQKLQLF
-210 ADAYTPVVDSHAIPT
+210 ADAYTPDEDSHSIPT
-225 GEIVPV
+225 GEIAPV

-244 GQDIREDFDQLKYT
+244 GQDINADFEQLHFT

-272 TMRQMAKAECV
+272 TMRQMAKAECD

-288 MDAYTDC
+288 MDAYTEC
-295 CGVQF
+295 CGVQL

-346 NTEYHSETKYHF
+346 DTEYHSETKYHF
-358 YHM
+358 YHI